1 MSRKIVIVGVLAV
14 VVLVVLARRA
24 AAARKGPM
32 VYTGTRITSTVTAN
46 IRKAAIDA
54 AMGGQLAPMPNVSSL
69 YGVK

>member
-14 VVLVVLARRA
+14 VVLIVLARRA
-24 AAARKGPM
+24 AASKGPM
-32 VYTGTRITSTVTAN
+32 VYTGTRITPSVTAN

-54 AMGGQLAPMPNVSSL
+54 AMGINRAPMPNVSTM